1 MENNETITFSTTCS
15 VQGEKATMI
24 TESKIELLDS
34 LAKRV
39 GKFEKT
45 APQWGKF
52 KMGLSAFSSWTLF
65 SAGCIIS
72 IIFDDYTKLLTT
84 KAFLLYLLFAIGIIG
99 ILACWY
105 MCNKEKELKIN
116 IYDSHIDE
124 IIEIL
129 QKLKQQLNQA

>member
-24 TESKIELLDS
+24 TESKIELLES

-45 APQWGKF
+45 APQWDKF
-52 KMGLSAFSSWTLF
+52 KMGLSASATWTLF
-65 SAGCIIS
+65 AIGNIIS
-72 IIFDDYTKLLTT
+72 FAIDDYNKLKTPT
-84 KAFLLYLLFAIGIIG
+84 AFLLYLFIVVGIIG
-99 ILACWY
+99 IILCWY

-124 IIEIL
+124 ITEIL
-129 QKLKQQLNQA
+129 QKLKKQLNQT